1 LNDDETTRPVQESAT
16 ASRRRRR
23 GAAALR
29 REEDSDGGE
38 QGAPKFQETEKVIAV
53 MEELKAGMWDLMET
67 NNVLVKKVDS
77 LETEVMGLREE
88 VKELGRTKFW
98 KYAKMKIES
107 VELPEDEPRT
117 PEKMKKKKSMDN
129 ARKEKKGVKFRGI
142 EDTGMKEVAELME
155 ETEVGLGEKA
165 DWGIVTEQV
174 EHPEETNQ
182 KGAPTSRSSDDTI
195 DTTPDKEEN
204 RNITHEQNRNIAYA
218 EFERG
223 VRETEEGWT
232 PWETLGRRS
241 PNSRKSWGNSR
252 CVVPGERIVE
262 IRNGM
267 DGFQERRQYSFSKLP
282 EATSNNQD
290 HQGCLGREE
299 RRA

>member
-1 LNDDETTRPVQESAT
+1 M
-16 ASRRRRR
+16 
-23 GAAALR
+23 
-29 REEDSDGGE
+29 
-38 QGAPKFQETEKVIAV
+38 IAV